1 MFEGKFYFAED
12 FGFSFFFLTIS
23 AVNQVVKAYNHYILF
38 CQFITTTTTTTAT
51 ITTTITTATIT
62 TATTTTA
69 TIIITTA
76 TAATI
81 TTTTN
86 N

>member
-62 TATTTTA
+62 TAT
-69 TIIITTA
+69 IIITTATA

-81 TTTTN
+81 TTTTTTN

>member
-1 MFEGKFYFAED
+1 MWKRFKGPLFEGKFYFAED

-51 ITTTITTATIT
+51 IIITTA
-62 TATTTTA
+62 
-69 TIIITTA
+69 TA

-81 TTTTN
+81 TTTTTTN